1 MAQFFKAKAKSTTIK
16 ALRDQ
21 QVLDL
26 DHHLKGVVKCQG
38 QTYFVDGV
46 LPGERVDVLPS
57 GKSGP
62 AKLLKRLSSSPERIE
77 PACGFYQRCG
87 GCSAQHLSVQAQ
99 RHYKQQA
106 VTALLSRLSGYVEL
120 PEIETLSGSE
130 WAYRRVCRLSSWF
143 DKNTGWQLGFRQKAS
158 KSLVAV
164 DSCLVLDAQLSAL
177 IAPLQALVSAW
188 PKKVALGHIEL
199 IACQPQPVCRIRLTQ
214 VLSDKYRQQ
223 LLDFSQAHALA
234 MVLAEQEQQTWLC
247 GEESYYSLNEQQ
259 LSLAFSP
266 GNFIQVNAQMNQ
278 CLVSTALDWLDL
290 QADDCVL
297 DLYSGIGNFSLAIA
311 QQVKQVVAVEGL
323 KEMAQQLSYNAKRNG
338 LTNVAAFSGDLEQP
352 ETAQFW
358 HDFKVN
364 KVLLDPARAG
374 AKQAITQ
381 VAKLSPSTVVYVSCN
396 PATLARDAR
405 EMKQA
410 GYRFTKLA
418 LVDMFAH
425 TEHIETMA
433 LFER

>member
-16 ALRDQ
+16 ALRNQ
-21 QVLDL
+21 QVVDL

-46 LPGERVDVLPS
+46 LPSERVDILPN

-62 AKLLKRLSSSPERIE
+62 AKLLKRLSSSQERIE

-87 GCSAQHLSVQAQ
+87 GCSALHLSVQHQ
-99 RHYKQQA
+99 RHYKLQA
-106 VTALLSRLSGYVEL
+106 VQALLTRLSSYSQL
-120 PEIETLSGSE
+120 PEIETLSGDE
-130 WAYRRVCRLSSWF
+130 WAYRRVCRLSSWY

-164 DSCLVLDAQLSAL
+164 DSCLVLEPQLSAL
-177 IAPLQALVSAW
+177 IAPLQALVLAW

-199 IACQPQPVCRIRLTQ
+199 IACQPKPVCRIRLTQ
-214 VLSDKYRQQ
+214 VLGDKYRKQLVNFAQAQQ
-223 LLDFSQAHALA
+223 LAI
-234 MVLAEQEQQTWLC
+234 VLAEQELQTWLC
-247 GEESYYSLNEQQ
+247 GEESYYSLSEQQ
-259 LSLAFSP
+259 LKLAFTP
-266 GNFIQVNAQMNQ
+266 GNFIQVNAEMNQ
-278 CLVSTALDWLDL
+278 RLVSTAVDWLDL
-290 QADDCVL
+290 QTDDCVL

-311 QQVKQVVAVEGL
+311 QQVKQVVTVEGL
-323 KEMAQQLSYNAKRNG
+323 KEMAVQVSCNAKRNG
-338 LTNVAAFSGDLEQP
+338 LTNVVAYSGDLEQP

-358 HDFKVN
+358 QDFKVN

-410 GYRFTKLA
+410 GYRLTKLA

-433 LFER
+433 LFTR

>member
-1 MAQFFKAKAKSTTIK
+1 MAQFFKAKPKTTTIK

-46 LPGERVDVLPS
+46 LPGERVDILPS
-57 GKSGP
+57 AKSGP

-77 PACGFYQRCG
+77 PACGFYQQCG
-87 GCSAQHLSVQAQ
+87 GCSAQHLSVQRQ
-99 RHYKQQA
+99 RDYKQQA
-106 VTALLSRLSGYVEL
+106 VTELLSRLSTYSQL
-120 PEIETLSGSE
+120 PEIDSLFASE

-143 DKNTGWQLGFRQKAS
+143 DKNAGWQLGFRQKAS
-158 KSLVAV
+158 KNLVAV
-164 DSCLVLDAQLSAL
+164 SECPVLEPQLSAL
-177 IAPLQALVSAW
+177 IAPLQTLVSSW
-188 PKKVALGHIEL
+188 PKKVGLGHIEL
-199 IACQPQPVCRIRLTQ
+199 IACQPQTVCRIRLTQ
-214 VLSDKYRQQ
+214 DLNPTLQQQ
-223 LLDFSQAHALA
+223 LLEFAQAQQLA
-234 MVLAEQEQQTWLC
+234 IVLASNDQQSWLC
-247 GEESYYSLNEQQ
+247 GDACYYSLDEQG
-259 LSLAFSP
+259 LNLGFTP
-266 GNFIQVNAQMNQ
+266 GNFIQVNGEMNQ
-278 CLVSTALDWLDL
+278 RLVSTALDWLDL
-290 QADDCVL
+290 QANDSVL

-311 QQVKQVVAVEGL
+311 QQVKQLVAVEGL
-323 KEMAQQLSYNAKRNG
+323 KEMAQQVTRNAIANG
-338 LTNVAAFSGDLEQP
+338 LSNVVAFSGDLEQP
-352 ETAQFW
+352 DTAQLW
-358 HDFKVN
+358 QGYKIN

-410 GYRFTKLA
+410 GYRLTKLA